1 MEIVNS
7 GMRITITV
15 KIDVPLDNIHL
26 KIIDIFRK
34 FPSKGLRAHQLRDHL
49 EYEGFQMGYGNLR
62 SHLLY
67 LSLVGILNR
76 EKGSHYDRY
85 YLREEFQ
92 NQQLQVI
99 S

>member
-7 GMRITITV
+7 GMRIIITLR
-15 KIDVPLDNIHL
+15 IDVPLDDIQL

-49 EYEGFQMGYGNLR
+49 EYEGIQMGYGIIRN
-62 SHLLY
+62 HLLY
-67 LSLVGILNR
+67 LSLMGILNR

-92 NQQLQVI
+92 HQVI

>member
-34 FPSKGLRAHQLRDHL
+34 FP
-49 EYEGFQMGYGNLR
+49 
-62 SHLLY
+62 
-67 LSLVGILNR
+67 
-76 EKGSHYDRY
+76 
-85 YLREEFQ
+85 
-92 NQQLQVI
+92 I
-99 S
+99 SYPVA